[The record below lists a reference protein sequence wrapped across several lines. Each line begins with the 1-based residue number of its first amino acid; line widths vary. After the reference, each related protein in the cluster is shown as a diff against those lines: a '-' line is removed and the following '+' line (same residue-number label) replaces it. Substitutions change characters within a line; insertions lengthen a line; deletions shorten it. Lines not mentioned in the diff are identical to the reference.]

1 MLLLVKTCTCKF
13 FCCYFCCD
21 FCLYSS
27 WQKEK
32 NRPWVDNNSNTLN
45 RPRKQTQN
53 RPIVL
58 MGLQITSVPVDVHYR
73 KQKLCRAPEPL
84 PRVKKRALGKAC
96 LCLEH
101 HSVKQKTRQTA
112 LCRVPGTRHRKA
124 LGNDNFAESWALGI
138 LRHSAKHSYVVQAVI
153 FAESPTRDARRRYNF
168 AESGP

>member
-1 MLLLVKTCTCKF
+1 M
-13 FCCYFCCD
+13 
-21 FCLYSS
+21 SS
-27 WQKEK
+27 GCAHVQLDTGFS
-32 NRPWVDNNSNTLN
+32 RT
-45 RPRKQTQN
+45 RA
-53 RPIVL
+53 
-58 MGLQITSVPVDVHYR
+58 GLSGAICHYR

-138 LRHSAKHSYVVQAVI
+138 PRHSAKHSYVVQAVI